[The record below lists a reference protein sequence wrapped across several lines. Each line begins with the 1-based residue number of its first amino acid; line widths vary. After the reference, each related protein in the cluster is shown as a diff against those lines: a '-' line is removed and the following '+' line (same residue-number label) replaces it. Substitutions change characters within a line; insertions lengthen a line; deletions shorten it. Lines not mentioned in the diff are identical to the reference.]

1 MKISGIR
8 ILNQA
13 TSVPAADQPSGEHK
27 SIAFVD
33 PFSSEPIELDADP
46 STHGLPGRLIIV
58 ITQNGGNPREG
69 FITDKGTFNALFLKE
84 TGSGVHFGGRNTF
97 NLSGILPVA
106 LEEKDSNYRRG
117 VVNIARTVGM
127 AIPGETDVPAV

>member
-13 TSVPAADQPSGEHK
+13 TPVTTANQPSGEHK

-33 PFSSEPIELDADP
+33 PFDSQPIELDVDP
-46 STHGLPGRLIIV
+46 SVCGLPKRLIIV
-58 ITQNGGNPREG
+58 ITRNGGDPREG
-69 FITDKGTFNALFLKE
+69 FITDRGKFNELFLKK
-84 TGSGVHFGGRNTF
+84 TGNGVNFAGRNTF

-117 VVNIARTVGM
+117 IVNIARTVGM
-127 AIPGETDVPAV
+127 TIPGETDVPAV